1 MIIRKAKQR
10 VANTSKPVVLIA
22 EELSPAT
29 IEALGPDFEV
39 RHCNGA
45 DRGELLTALAA
56 GVDAVLIR
64 SATKMDAEAI
74 AAAKGLKVIARA
86 GVGLDNVEIPAA
98 TAAGVMVVNAPTS
111 NIVSAAELA
120 ITLLLASARFISP
133 AHAALRAGKWAR
145 SKYTGAEI
153 FEKTLGIVGFGRIG
167 QLVAARMQAFGMD
180 VVAYDPYLAP
190 ARAAQLNVRL
200 VDLDE
205 LLRVSDFITIHLP
218 KTKETANLI
227 GVEAL
232 TKVKPTV
239 RIINAARGGV
249 LDETALY
256 NALKEG
262 RVAGAGLDVFA
273 TEPCT
278 DSPLF
283 ELENVVATPHLGAST
298 DEAQE
303 RAGIAVAVSVR
314 KALAGELV
322 PDAVNV
328 KGGAIHEEIRPSL
341 PLVEKMAQLATTLG
355 GELPASISVH
365 VRGDISEFDSTILAT
380 SALKGALIAVGSE
393 DVTYVNAPGLAAER
407 GITSSVTTD
416 PESPLYRSM
425 ISLHAALPNGKS
437 IIVDGTLMGIRKVE
451 KIIAIDK
458 FDLDL
463 PPTANL
469 LFLRYGD
476 RPGVVGTVG
485 SVLGKAGIN
494 IGGMQVARDE
504 AGGEALMAITVDSS
518 LTAELVASVQRE
530 TGAEFVRSVDLVS

>member
-1 MIIRKAKQR
+1 MITKRVTQR
-10 VANTSKPVVLIA
+10 VANKPVVLIA

-29 IEALGPDFEV
+29 LEALGPDFEV
-39 RHCNGA
+39 RNCNGA
-45 DRGELLTALAA
+45 DRAELLAALGK

-120 ITLLLASARFISP
+120 IGLLLASARFISP
-133 AHAALRAGKWAR
+133 AHAALRNGKWAR
-145 SKYTGAEI
+145 SKYTGAEL

-180 VVAYDPYLAP
+180 VVAYDPYLQP

-200 VDLDE
+200 VELDE
-205 LLRVSDFITIHLP
+205 LLKISDFITIHLP

-227 GVEAL
+227 GTEAL
-232 TKVKPTV
+232 KKVKPTV

-249 LDETALY
+249 LDEAALY
-256 NALKEG
+256 EALKEG
-262 RVAGAGLDVFA
+262 RVGGAGLDVFA

-283 ELENVVATPHLGAST
+283 ELDNVVATPHLGAST

-314 KALAGELV
+314 KALSGELV

-328 KGGAIHEEIRPSL
+328 KGGAIDQAVRPAL
-341 PLVEKMAQLATTLG
+341 PLVEKLAQVATALAGDQLA
-355 GELPASISVH
+355 SIDVE
-365 VRGDISEFDSTILAT
+365 VRGEIAALDVSVLSS
-380 SALKGALIAVGSE
+380 SALKGALIAMGAE
-393 DVTYVNAPGLAAER
+393 DVTYVNAPNLATER
-407 GITSSVTTD
+407 GLTSAVTTD
-416 PESPLYRSM
+416 PDSPDHRNLVSVR
-425 ISLHAALPNGKS
+425 AACADGTTVLVS
-437 IIVDGTLMGIRKVE
+437 GTLMGIRQIE
-451 KIIAIDK
+451 KIVAIDK
-458 FDLDL
+458 LDLDL
-463 PPTANL
+463 KPTNNL
-469 LFLRYGD
+469 LFLRYQD
-476 RPGVVGTVG
+476 VPGVVGVVG
-485 SVLGKAGIN
+485 NSLGKLKIN
-494 IGGMQVARDE
+494 IADMQVARTDI
-504 AGGEALMAITVDSS
+504 GGSALMALTVDS
-518 LTAELVASVQRE
+518 LIPNDLLDVIAKE
-530 TGAEFVRSVDLVS
+530 TGAAMVRYVNLVTE

>member
-1 MIIRKAKQR
+1 MITKRVTQR
-10 VANTSKPVVLIA
+10 VANKPVVLIA

-29 IEALGPDFEV
+29 LEALGPDFEV
-39 RHCNGA
+39 RNCNGA
-45 DRGELLTALAA
+45 DRTELLAALGK

-120 ITLLLASARFISP
+120 IGLLLASARFISP
-133 AHAALRAGKWAR
+133 AHAALRNGKWAR
-145 SKYTGAEI
+145 SKYTGAEL

-180 VVAYDPYLAP
+180 VVAYDPYLQP

-200 VDLDE
+200 VELDE
-205 LLRVSDFITIHLP
+205 LLKISDFITIHLP

-227 GVEAL
+227 GTEAL
-232 TKVKPTV
+232 KKVKPTI

-249 LDETALY
+249 LDEAALY
-256 NALKEG
+256 EALKDG
-262 RVAGAGLDVFA
+262 RVGGAGLDVFA

-283 ELENVVATPHLGAST
+283 ELDNVVATPHLGAST

-314 KALAGELV
+314 KALSGELV

-328 KGGAIHEEIRPSL
+328 KGGAIDQAVRPAL
-341 PLVEKMAQLATTLG
+341 PLVEKLAQVATALAGDRL
-355 GELPASISVH
+355 ASIDVE
-365 VRGDISEFDSTILAT
+365 VRGEIAALDVSVLSS
-380 SALKGALIAVGSE
+380 SALKGALIAMGAE
-393 DVTYVNAPGLAAER
+393 DVTYVNAPNLATER
-407 GITSSVTTD
+407 GLTSVVTTD
-416 PESPLYRSM
+416 PDSPDHRNLVSVR
-425 ISLHAALPNGKS
+425 AACADGTTVLVS
-437 IIVDGTLMGIRKVE
+437 GTLMGIRQIE
-451 KIIAIDK
+451 KIVAIDK
-458 FDLDL
+458 LDLDL
-463 PPTANL
+463 KPTNNL
-469 LFLRYGD
+469 LFLRYMD
-476 RPGVVGTVG
+476 VPGVVGVVG
-485 SVLGKAGIN
+485 NSLGKLKIN
-494 IGGMQVARDE
+494 IADMQVARTDI
-504 AGGEALMAITVDSS
+504 GGQALMALTVDS
-518 LTAELVASVQRE
+518 LIPNELLNVIAKE
-530 TGAEFVRSVDLVS
+530 TGAAMVRYVNLVTE

>member
-1 MIIRKAKQR
+1 MITRKVQLR
-10 VANTSKPVVLIA
+10 VPKPVVLIA

-29 IEALGPDFEV
+29 LEALGPDFEV
-39 RHCNGA
+39 RHCDGA
-45 DRGELLTALAA
+45 NRTELLQALAL

-74 AAAKGLKVIARA
+74 GAAKGLKVIARA

-120 ITLLLASARFISP
+120 ISLLLASARFISP
-133 AHAALRAGKWAR
+133 AHAALRNGKWAR
-145 SKYTGAEI
+145 SKYTGAEL

-167 QLVAARMQAFGMD
+167 QLVAHRMQAFGMD
-180 VVAYDPYLAP
+180 VIAYDPYLQP
-190 ARAAQLNVRL
+190 ARAAQLGVRL
-200 VDLDE
+200 VELDE
-205 LLRVSDFITIHLP
+205 LLKVSDFITIHLP

-232 TKVKPTV
+232 KKVKPAV

-249 LDETALY
+249 LDESALY
-256 NALKEG
+256 DAIKEG

-283 ELENVVATPHLGAST
+283 TLDQVVATPHLGAST

-328 KGGAIHEEIRPSL
+328 KGGLIHEDVRPAL
-341 PLVEKMAQLATTLG
+341 ALVEKLAGVLAG
-355 GELPASISVH
+355 LAGEVPVSIEVEVHGEIAEHDCSV
-365 VRGDISEFDSTILAT
+365 LAT
-380 SALKGALIAVGSE
+380 SALRGALAISGAE
-393 DVTYVNAPGLAAER
+393 DVTYVNAPTLAQER
-407 GITSSVTTD
+407 GLTSTVSTD
-416 PESPLYRSM
+416 PVSPDHRNVVTLN
-425 ISLHAALPNGKS
+425 AALSSGIKIS
-437 IIVDGTLMGIRKVE
+437 ISGTLMGIRQVQ
-451 KIIAIDK
+451 KIVAIDSY
-458 FDLDL
+458 DLDL
-463 PPTANL
+463 VPTDNL
-469 LFLRYGD
+469 LFLRYAD

-485 SVLGKAGIN
+485 NALGKAQIN
-494 IGGMQVARDE
+494 IAGMQVARNH
-504 AGGEALMAITVDSS
+504 AGGAALMVITVDSPVPAEVLSS
-518 LTAELVASVQRE
+518 LAEQ
-530 TGAEFVRSVDLVS
+530 TGADLARSVNLGG

>member
-1 MIIRKAKQR
+1 MITRKVTLR
-10 VANTSKPVVLIA
+10 VAKPVVLIA

-29 IEALGPDFEV
+29 MQALGPDFEV
-39 RHCNGA
+39 RHCDGA
-45 DRGELLTALAA
+45 NRDELLAALRA

-74 AAAKGLKVIARA
+74 GAAKGLKVIARA
-86 GVGLDNVEIPAA
+86 GVGVDNVDIPVA

-120 ITLLLASARFISP
+120 ITLLLASARFVSP

-145 SKYTGAEI
+145 SKYTGAEL
-153 FEKTLGIVGFGRIG
+153 FEKTLGIVGFGKIG
-167 QLVAARMQAFGMD
+167 QLVAARMQSFGMD
-180 VVAYDPYLAP
+180 VVAYDPYLLP
-190 ARAAQLNVRL
+190 ARAAQLGVRL

-227 GVEAL
+227 GEEAL
-232 TKVKPTV
+232 KKVKPTV

-249 LDETALY
+249 LDEGALY
-256 NALKEG
+256 TAITEG

-283 ELENVVATPHLGAST
+283 QLDNVVATPHLGAST

-322 PDAVNV
+322 PDAINV
-328 KGGAIHEEIRPSL
+328 KGGMIHEDIRPSL
-341 PLVEKMAQLATTLG
+341 PLVEKMAQIATIIA
-355 GELPASISVH
+355 GELPASLSVH
-365 VRGDISEFDSTILAT
+365 VKGDISGHDSSILAT
-380 SALKGALIAVGSE
+380 SALKGALVATGAES
-393 DVTYVNAPGLAAER
+393 VTYVNAPGLAADR
-407 GITSSVTTD
+407 GMSSSVTTD
-416 PESPLYRSM
+416 PESPEYRSM
-425 ISLHAALPNGKS
+425 ISLNAALSNGRS
-437 IIVDGTLMGIRKVE
+437 IVVDGTLMGIRRVE
-451 KIIAIDK
+451 KIIRVDG

-463 PPTANL
+463 PPTEHL
-469 LFLRYGD
+469 LFLQYSD
-476 RPGVVGTVG
+476 RPGIVG
-485 SVLGKAGIN
+485 SVGNLLGKAKIN
-494 IGGMQVARDE
+494 IAGMQVSRKE
-504 AGGEALMAITVDSS
+504 AGGQALMAITVDSG
-518 LTAELVASVQRE
+518 V
-530 TGAEFVRSVDLVS
+530 GADLVSSIQKETGSELVRAVTLVN

>member
-1 MIIRKAKQR
+1 MTTKKEAQH
-10 VANTSKPVVLIA
+10 VAKPVVLIA

-29 IEALGPDFEV
+29 LEALGPDFEV
-39 RHCNGA
+39 RNCDGA
-45 DRGELLTALAA
+45 NRAELLEALGK

-86 GVGLDNVEIPAA
+86 GVGLDNVDIPAA

-120 ITLLLASARFISP
+120 IALLLASARFVSP
-133 AHAALRAGKWAR
+133 AHAALRNGKWAR
-145 SKYTGAEI
+145 SKYTGAEL

-167 QLVAARMQAFGMD
+167 QLVAHRMQAFGMN
-180 VVAYDPYLAP
+180 VIAYDPYLQP
-190 ARAAQLNVRL
+190 ARAAQLNVEL
-200 VDLDE
+200 VELDE
-205 LLRVSDFITIHLP
+205 LLQRSDFITIHLP

-227 GVEAL
+227 GVDAL
-232 TKVKPTV
+232 KKVKPQV

-256 NALKEG
+256 NAIKEG
-262 RVAGAGLDVFA
+262 RVAGAGLDVYA

-283 ELENVVATPHLGAST
+283 ELDEVVATPHLGAST

-314 KALAGELV
+314 KALGGELV

-328 KGGAIHEEIRPSL
+328 KGGAIHDEIRPSL
-341 PLVEKMAQLATTLG
+341 PLVEKMAQIGTALA
-355 GELPASISVH
+355 GELPVSMEITVMGDISVH
-365 VRGDISEFDSTILAT
+365 DSSILAT
-380 SALKGALIAVGSE
+380 SALKGALLAAGAE
-393 DVTYVNAPGLAAER
+393 DVTYVNAPGLATER
-407 GITSSVTTD
+407 GVTSNVTTTPD
-416 PESPLYRSM
+416 SPEYRSM
-425 ISLHAALPNGKS
+425 ISLHLALSNGKS
-437 IIVDGTLMGIRKVE
+437 IKVDGTLMGIRKVE
-451 KIIAIDK
+451 KIIAIDG

-463 PPTANL
+463 PPSENM
-469 LFLRYGD
+469 LFLGYSD

-485 SVLGKAGIN
+485 NALGAAKIN
-494 IGGMQVARDE
+494 IAGMQVARQ
-504 AGGEALMAITVDSS
+504 AQGGSALMAITVDSS
-518 LTAELVASVQRE
+518 VSESVAASVAKE
-530 TGAEFVRSVDLVS
+530 IGADLVRSVSLVN

>member
-1 MIIRKAKQR
+1 MIIRKAMHP
-10 VANTSKPVVLIA
+10 VANSKPVVLIA

-29 IEALGPDFEV
+29 MEALGPDFEV

-45 DRGELLTALAA
+45 DRGELLAALAA

-64 SATKMDAEAI
+64 SATKMDAQAI

-120 ITLLLASARFISP
+120 ITLLLASARFVSP

-167 QLVAARMQAFGMD
+167 QLVAARMQAFGMN

-190 ARAAQLNVRL
+190 ARAAQLDVRL

-227 GVEAL
+227 GEEAL
-232 TKVKPTV
+232 KKVKPSV

-262 RVAGAGLDVFA
+262 RVAGAGLDVFS

-283 ELENVVATPHLGAST
+283 ELDNVVATPHLGAST

-341 PLVEKMAQLATTLG
+341 PLVEKMAQLATTMG
-355 GELPASISVH
+355 GELPASMSVH
-365 VRGDISEFDSTILAT
+365 VRGDISEYDSTILAT
-380 SALKGALIAVGSE
+380 SALKGALIAAGSE

-407 GITSSVTTD
+407 GMTSTVTTD

-425 ISLHAALPNGKS
+425 ISLHAALPNGN
-437 IIVDGTLMGIRKVE
+437 IVVVDGTLMGIRKVE

-494 IGGMQVARDE
+494 IGGMQVSRNE
-504 AGGEALMAITVDSS
+504 EGGEALMAITVDSPLS
-518 LTAELVASVQRE
+518 PELVTSVQKE
-530 TGAEFVRSVDLVS
+530 TGADFVRSVTLVS

>member
-1 MIIRKAKQR
+1 MITRKVTQH
-10 VANTSKPVVLIA
+10 VAKPVVLIA

-29 IEALGPDFEV
+29 MEALGPDFEV

-45 DRGELLTALAA
+45 DRGELLAALAA

-120 ITLLLASARFISP
+120 ITLLLASARFVSP
-133 AHAALRAGKWAR
+133 AHAALRNGKWAR

-227 GVEAL
+227 GEEAL
-232 TKVKPTV
+232 KKVKPSV

-256 NALKEG
+256 NAIKEG
-262 RVAGAGLDVFA
+262 RVAGAGLDVFS

-283 ELENVVATPHLGAST
+283 ELDAVVATPHLGAST

-355 GELPASISVH
+355 GELPASISVQ
-365 VRGDISEFDSTILAT
+365 VRGDISEYDSSILAT
-380 SALKGALIAVGSE
+380 SAIKGALIATGSE

-407 GITSSVTTD
+407 GITATVTTD

-425 ISLHAALPNGKS
+425 ISLHAALPNGKTVV
-437 IIVDGTLMGIRKVE
+437 VDGTLMGIRKVE

-476 RPGVVGTVG
+476 RPGVVGSVG
-485 SVLGKAGIN
+485 SVLGSAGVN
-494 IGGMQVARDE
+494 IGGMQVSRNE
-504 AGGEALMAITVDSS
+504 AGGEALMAITVDSPLS
-518 LTAELVASVQRE
+518 AELIASVQKE
-530 TGAEFVRSVDLVS
+530 TGADFVRSVNLVS

>member
-1 MIIRKAKQR
+1 MITRKAMHP
-10 VANTSKPVVLIA
+10 VADSKPVVLIA

-29 IEALGPDFEV
+29 MEALGPDFEV

-45 DRGELLTALAA
+45 DRGELLAALAA

-120 ITLLLASARFISP
+120 ITLLLASARFVSP
-133 AHAALRAGKWAR
+133 AHAALRNGKWAR

-227 GVEAL
+227 GEEAL
-232 TKVKPTV
+232 KKVKPSV

-256 NALKEG
+256 NAIKEG
-262 RVAGAGLDVFA
+262 RVAGAGLDVFS

-283 ELENVVATPHLGAST
+283 ELDQVVATPHLGAST

-341 PLVEKMAQLATTLG
+341 PLVEKMAQLATAIG
-355 GELPASISVH
+355 GELPAIISVH
-365 VRGDISEFDSTILAT
+365 VRGDISEYDSSILAT
-380 SALKGALIAVGSE
+380 SALKGALIATGSE
-393 DVTYVNAPGLAAER
+393 DVTYVNAPGLAADR
-407 GITSSVTTD
+407 GISSSVTTD

-425 ISLHAALPNGKS
+425 ISLHAALPNGRTVV
-437 IIVDGTLMGIRKVE
+437 VDGTLMGIRKVE

-463 PPTANL
+463 PPTSNL

-476 RPGVVGTVG
+476 RPGVVGSVG
-485 SVLGKAGIN
+485 SVLGSAAVN
-494 IGGMQVARDE
+494 IGGMQVARNE
-504 AGGEALMAITVDSS
+504 AGGEALMAITVDSALS
-518 LTAELVASVQRE
+518 AELVATVQKE
-530 TGAEFVRSVDLVS
+530 TGADFVRSVNLVS

>member
-1 MIIRKAKQR
+1 MITKKVQQR
-10 VANTSKPVVLIA
+10 VAKPVVLIA

-29 IEALGPDFEV
+29 LEALGPDFEV
-39 RHCNGA
+39 RNCNGA
-45 DRGELLTALAA
+45 DRAELLAALGK

-120 ITLLLASARFISP
+120 IGLLLASARFISP
-133 AHAALRAGKWAR
+133 AHAALRNGKWAR
-145 SKYTGAEI
+145 SKYTGAEL

-180 VVAYDPYLAP
+180 VVAYDPYLQP

-200 VDLDE
+200 VELDE
-205 LLRVSDFITIHLP
+205 LLKISDFITIHLP

-227 GVEAL
+227 GTDAL
-232 TKVKPTV
+232 KKVKPSV

-249 LDETALY
+249 LDEAALY
-256 NALKEG
+256 EALKEG

-283 ELENVVATPHLGAST
+283 ELDNVVATPHLGAST

-303 RAGIAVAVSVR
+303 RAGIAVAISVR
-314 KALAGELV
+314 KALSGELV

-328 KGGAIHEEIRPSL
+328 KGGAIDQAVRPAL
-341 PLVEKMAQLATTLG
+341 PLVEKLAQVATALA
-355 GELPASISVH
+355 GERIASIDVEVRGEISVH
-365 VRGDISEFDSTILAT
+365 DVSVLST
-380 SALKGALIAVGSE
+380 SALKGALIAMGAE
-393 DVTYVNAPGLAAER
+393 DVTYVNAPNLATER
-407 GITSSVTTD
+407 GLTSVVTTD
-416 PESPLYRSM
+416 ADSPDHRNLVSVR
-425 ISLHAALPNGKS
+425 AACADGTQVFVS
-437 IIVDGTLMGIRKVE
+437 GTLMGIRQIE
-451 KIIAIDK
+451 KIVAIDK
-458 FDLDL
+458 LDLDL
-463 PPTANL
+463 KPTNNL
-469 LFLRYGD
+469 LFLRYQD
-476 RPGVVGTVG
+476 VPGVVGVVG
-485 SVLGKAGIN
+485 NSLGKLKIN
-494 IGGMQVARDE
+494 IADMQVARTDI
-504 AGGEALMAITVDSS
+504 GGQALMALTVDSAIPND
-518 LTAELVASVQRE
+518 LIDVIAKE
-530 TGAEFVRSVDLVS
+530 TGAAMVRYVNLVTE

>member
-1 MIIRKAKQR
+1 MIIRKVLPR
-10 VANTSKPVVLIA
+10 VAKPVVLIA

-29 IEALGPDFEV
+29 LEALGPDFEV
-39 RHCNGA
+39 RNCDGA
-45 DRGELLTALAA
+45 DRGQLLAALAA

-86 GVGLDNVEIPAA
+86 GVGLDNVDIPAA

-120 ITLLLASARFISP
+120 ISLLMASARFISP
-133 AHAALRAGKWAR
+133 AHAALRNGKWAR

-180 VVAYDPYLAP
+180 VVAYDPYLQP
-190 ARAAQLNVRL
+190 ARAAQLGVRL
-200 VDLDE
+200 VELDE
-205 LLRVSDFITIHLP
+205 LLKISDFITIHLP

-232 TKVKPTV
+232 KKVKPSV

-249 LDETALY
+249 LDEAALFD
-256 NALKEG
+256 ALTTG
-262 RVAGAGLDVFA
+262 RVAGAGLDVYV

-283 ELENVVATPHLGAST
+283 TLDNVVATPHLGAST

-314 KALAGELV
+314 KALSGELV

-328 KGGAIHEEIRPSL
+328 KGGAIHQDIRPSL
-341 PLVEKMAQLATTLG
+341 PLVEKMAQIATAIA
-355 GELPASISVH
+355 GELPVSMEVQ
-365 VRGDISEFDSTILAT
+365 VRGDIAGHDSSVLAT
-380 SALKGALIAVGSE
+380 SALKGALIATGAE
-393 DVTYVNAPGLAAER
+393 DVTYVNTPALAEAR
-407 GITSSVTTD
+407 GMTSSVNTD
-416 PESPLYRSM
+416 PESPEYRSM
-425 ISLHAALPNGKS
+425 ISLHAALNDGRS
-437 IIVDGTLMGIRKVE
+437 IVVSGTLMGIRKVE
-451 KIIAIDK
+451 KIIAIDE

-463 PPTANL
+463 APTENL
-469 LFLRYGD
+469 LFLRYTD
-476 RPGVVGTVG
+476 RPGIVGIVG
-485 SVLGKAGIN
+485 NALGKANIN
-494 IGGMQVARDE
+494 IAGMQVARDN
-504 AGGEALMAITVDSS
+504 AGGEALMALTVDSGI
-518 LTAELVASVQRE
+518 TANILADLKKE
-530 TGAEFVRSVDLVS
+530 TGAKLVHTVNLVG

>member
-10 VANTSKPVVLIA
+10 VANSKPVVLIA

-29 IEALGPDFEV
+29 MEALGPDFEV

-45 DRGELLTALAA
+45 DRGELLAALAA

-120 ITLLLASARFISP
+120 ITLLLASARFVSP

-167 QLVAARMQAFGMD
+167 QLVAARMQAFGMN

-190 ARAAQLNVRL
+190 ARAAQLDVRL

-227 GVEAL
+227 GEEAL
-232 TKVKPTV
+232 KKVKPTV

-283 ELENVVATPHLGAST
+283 ELDNVVATPHLGAST

-341 PLVEKMAQLATTLG
+341 PLVEKLAQLATTMG
-355 GELPASISVH
+355 GELPASMSVY
-365 VRGDISEFDSTILAT
+365 VRGDISEYDSTILAT

-407 GITSSVTTD
+407 GMTSTVTTD

-425 ISLHAALPNGKS
+425 ISLHAALPNGKTVV
-437 IIVDGTLMGIRKVE
+437 VDGTLMGIRKVE

-494 IGGMQVARDE
+494 IGGMQVSRNE
-504 AGGEALMAITVDSS
+504 EGGEALMAITVDSPLS
-518 LTAELVASVQRE
+518 SALVASVQKE
-530 TGAEFVRSVDLVS
+530 TGADFVRSVTLVS